1 MILTAKIDHNQKISR
16 NNSPSEERDALC
28 FQLVELRLA
37 VKAAR
42 LLVLMAAVEA
52 SDCASLSAC
61 SAISSSCLAVRA
73 EKVSG
78 INVALACQLRVGCS
92 SLEL

>member
-1 MILTAKIDHNQKISR
+1 MILTAKIDHKQKISK
-16 NNSPSEERDALC
+16 NNSPSEECDALC

-52 SDCASLSAC
+52 SDCASAC